1 MSILIHLGV
10 IIVSQLSLVREYA
23 IPRYLIKIVEHY
35 MAVRILIFFWVG
47 GGRCEERGVLLLFYA
62 IYYLLKC
69 LYNSWTIIF
78 SDNM

>member
-10 IIVSQLSLVREYA
+10 IIVSHLSLVREYA

-35 MAVRILIFFWVG
+35 MAVRILIFFWGG

-69 LYNSWTIIF
+69 LYNCWTIIF

>member
-35 MAVRILIFFWVG
+35 MAVRILIFFGG

>member
-35 MAVRILIFFWVG
+35 MAVRILIFFFG
-47 GGRCEERGVLLLFYA
+47 GGGGDVKREGCYF
-62 IYYLLKC
+62 C
-69 LYNSWTIIF
+69 SMQSIIF
-78 SDNM
+78 

>member
-35 MAVRILIFFWVG
+35 MAVRILIFFLG
-47 GGRCEERGVLLLFYA
+47 GGGDVKREGCYF
-62 IYYLLKC
+62 C
-69 LYNSWTIIF
+69 SMQSIIF
-78 SDNM
+78 

>member
-35 MAVRILIFFWVG
+35 MAVRILIFFWGGVG
-47 GGRCEERGVLLLFYA
+47 DVKREGCYF
-62 IYYLLKC
+62 C
-69 LYNSWTIIF
+69 SMQSIIF
-78 SDNM
+78 

>member
-47 GGRCEERGVLLLFYA
+47 GGDVKREGCYF
-62 IYYLLKC
+62 C
-69 LYNSWTIIF
+69 SMQSIIF
-78 SDNM
+78 

>member
-35 MAVRILIFFWVG
+35 MAVRILIFFFGG

>member
-35 MAVRILIFFWVG
+35 MAVRILIFFFGVG
-47 GGRCEERGVLLLFYA
+47 GDVKREGCYF
-62 IYYLLKC
+62 C
-69 LYNSWTIIF
+69 SMQSIIF
-78 SDNM
+78 

>member
-35 MAVRILIFFWVG
+35 MAVRILIFFFGG

-69 LYNSWTIIF
+69 LYNCWTIIF

>member
-35 MAVRILIFFWVG
+35 MAVRILIFFLG
-47 GGRCEERGVLLLFYA
+47 GGE
-62 IYYLLKC
+62 
-69 LYNSWTIIF
+69 
-78 SDNM
+78 M

>member
-35 MAVRILIFFWVG
+35 MAVRILIFFFG
-47 GGRCEERGVLLLFYA
+47 GGGE
-62 IYYLLKC
+62 
-69 LYNSWTIIF
+69 
-78 SDNM
+78 M